1 MTLIEFL
8 EKQRCEKFG
17 MGENEFADYLGM
29 SRTTYYWLK
38 KGRKA
43 SPRLLDTLSFK
54 LNVPKEKLNK
64 LQGGLK

>member
-17 MGENEFADYLGM
+17 LSEGEFADYLGM
-29 SRTTYYWLK
+29 SRTTYYHLK

-43 SPRLLDTLSFK
+43 SSNLLTKISFK
-54 LNVPKEKLNK
+54 LSVPKEKLNK